1 MNRDEALDKVL
12 SLPYLY
18 VLLEYPTGYGKSR
31 LAIERE
37 MQYLRILDRKGSLL
51 IVVNRNVHKDN
62 WRNELIRWIGED
74 YESLVDVEF
83 STYAGLHK
91 VVGKSYDC
99 VIFDECHHLTSRCM
113 DMLGLMSIDHAT
125 FLSATV
131 SKEVLKR
138 LQIEYP
144 GIYQDTIKLR
154 EAIKEEV
161 LPDPLIYLIP
171 MWLDMEN
178 YTETIVRNPKS
189 KGGVVHCKYP
199 DRWNYIRQGN
209 KKIVIDCTQFQYME
223 DLDSQILYWKKK
235 FKRSHSELA
244 KNIWL
249 RLCGSRLKYLSDLKT
264 PFIKEL
270 LEYLKDYR
278 TLTFCNGIEHTE
290 QLGKYCIHSENILS
304 NEFLSR
310 FNKGDINHITACN
323 ILNEGMNL
331 VNCKI
336 GIYASLNSSDI
347 IIKQRTGRLLR
358 HPEPV
363 IIIPYY
369 KNTREEEIVKKMLEN
384 YNEDLVKSIN
394 CKEEVLL

>member
-1 MNRDEALDKVL
+1 MDRDEILGRVL
-12 SLPYLY
+12 SLQYPY

-37 MQYLRILDRKGSLL
+37 MQYLRTLGRKGSIL

-62 WRNELIRWIGED
+62 WRNELIRWVGED
-74 YESLVDVEF
+74 YESLVNIEF

-91 VVGKSYDC
+91 VTGQDYDS
-99 VIFDECHHLTSRCM
+99 VIFDECHHLTPRCM
-113 DMLGLMSIDHAT
+113 DILCFINISHAT

-131 SKEVLKR
+131 PKEVLKN
-138 LQIEYP
+138 LQSEYP
-144 GIYQDTIKLR
+144 DIHRDTIKLR
-154 EAIKEEV
+154 EAIEDKV

-171 MWLDMEN
+171 MWLDMVN
-178 YTETIVRNPKS
+178 YTETVIRNPKA
-189 KGGVVHCKYP
+189 KGKAVHCKYL
-199 DRWNYIRQGN
+199 DRWNYIRQKN
-209 KKIVIDCTQFQYME
+209 KKIIIDCTQFQYME

-249 RLCGSRLKYLSDLKT
+249 RLCGNRLKYLSDLKT

-270 LEYLKDYR
+270 LKYLKDYR

-290 QLGKYCIHSENILS
+290 QLGKHCIHSENNLS
-304 NEFLSR
+304 NEYLDK
-310 FNKGDINHITACN
+310 FNKGNINHITACN

-331 VNCKI
+331 VNCQI
-336 GIYASLNSSDI
+336 GIYANLNSSDI

-358 HPEPV
+358 HPEPI

-384 YNEDLVKSIN
+384 YNENLVKSIN
-394 CKEEVLL
+394 CKEEMLL